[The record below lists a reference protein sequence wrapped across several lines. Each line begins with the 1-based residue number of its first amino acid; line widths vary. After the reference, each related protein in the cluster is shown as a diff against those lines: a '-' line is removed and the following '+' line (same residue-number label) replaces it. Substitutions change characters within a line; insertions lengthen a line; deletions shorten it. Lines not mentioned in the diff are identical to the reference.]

1 MGRFLSYP
9 DGPNIIT
16 GTPLNKRRIQE
27 SETQTR
33 RFDDGSR
40 CESQRL
46 KMLCCWHWRWKGPQ
60 ASNILEVRG
69 PNWISLGLKSW
80 CPQGCIPSKV
90 SREEWFSCLFW
101 LLEATCIH
109 LPLPPSSKTTG
120 EHLQTSPWLCFLL
133 PLTGILVII
142 TLCPSENPG

>member
-33 RFDDGSR
+33 RVDDGSM

-60 ASNILEVRG
+60 ASDILEVRG
-69 PNWISLGLKSW
+69 PNWVSLGLKSW
-80 CPQGCIPSKV
+80 CPQGCIPFKV
-90 SREEWFSCLFW
+90 SREVWFSCLFW

-142 TLCPSENPG
+142 MLCPSDNPG